1 MFAAP
6 RLPAVAV
13 AALLLAVALSAATG
27 WGVVPWW
34 PPLLLAAGVA
44 LSEIAVVHL
53 QFGRQRW
60 TLSLTEGALGAAWVL
75 ATGAWTVAAV
85 VVGVLF
91 AQLVRRQPAW
101 KLGFNTAQLALS
113 AAAGAL
119 VAQQLGGDVLG
130 AVAGLLV
137 FWVLNLTLVAV
148 AVSLTSER
156 GLPSLLRGSALLS
169 AAHAAGNASLGL
181 LAAVLV
187 QNRPLAL
194 LGLVFPLGWLWASY
208 DQQAQRAAETALYA
222 ELARGQARAS
232 GRSTEESAQTVVQ
245 AAARLLGGA
254 EVDLVLMAADGPVH
268 YRGTEAG
275 EPSRQRV
282 DPSAFDAR
290 WVLGQLG
297 TKGVDRGT
305 DQGRPWCAAV
315 LGEPD
320 APYAVLRARREVG
333 APAFDRRE
341 LRLVQVLV
349 SQAESWLAVSDLSLR
364 SELAVEYA
372 AKAGASATALG
383 DLGAATT
390 PALTILRESAER
402 LAQMAASAGGVEDI
416 VEELQVVE
424 RAVASLLG
432 AIALAAE
439 PDLSRVGSTSRVAQL
454 RPDWTT
460 TGVLP

>member
-245 AAARLLGGA
+245 AAARLL
-254 EVDLVLMAADGPVH
+254 
-268 YRGTEAG
+268 
-275 EPSRQRV
+275 
-282 DPSAFDAR
+282 
-290 WVLGQLG
+290 
-297 TKGVDRGT
+297 
-305 DQGRPWCAAV
+305 
-315 LGEPD
+315 
-320 APYAVLRARREVG
+320 
-333 APAFDRRE
+333 
-341 LRLVQVLV
+341 
-349 SQAESWLAVSDLSLR
+349 
-364 SELAVEYA
+364 
-372 AKAGASATALG
+372 
-383 DLGAATT
+383 T
-390 PALTILRESAER
+390 PP
-402 LAQMAASAGGVEDI
+402 
-416 VEELQVVE
+416 
-424 RAVASLLG
+424 
-432 AIALAAE
+432 LAALI
-439 PDLSRVGSTSRVAQL
+439 LSAPEAQSR
-454 RPDWTT
+454 
-460 TGVLP
+460 